1 MVSAIKRWL
10 GIDVLER
17 ENLTLAK
24 ALKAAHRRIAEVR
37 EEAKSE
43 DSRIREETI
52 PGIGNHEERIVSLE
66 QRLTAEAE
74 KPKIIAKPA
83 APKRVNWRQAR
94 EALEKANDVLEEE

>member
-24 ALKAAHRRIAEVR
+24 ALKAAHRRIAEQNTRVDTLDADMLRMMEIVR
-37 EEAKSE
+37 K
-43 DSRIREETI
+43 
-52 PGIGNHEERIVSLE
+52 HEVG
-66 QRLTAEAE
+66 LTAEAE

-94 EALEKANDVLEEE
+94 EALEKRSDSPEEE

>member
-1 MVSAIKRWL
+1 MVGTIKRWL
-10 GIDVLER
+10 GIEALER

-94 EALEKANDVLEEE
+94 EALEKANDVVEEE